1 MNLSIKSLFILIIFS
16 MLLASC
22 RDEKVELKK
31 SIYDIKQCNKR
42 IYTKEDLEDY
52 KKLIKDGEIQGYNC
66 VGLYYMR
73 DKDYKKAEEYFN
85 KGKEKGSIESYL
97 QLGSLYSNFL
107 NEKDKAIEYYKIAAN
122 NGKEKAA
129 HNLGVIYDKRFQ
141 YKKALK
147 WYEKSF
153 EKGDTYS
160 LLAMAHIYR
169 KQEKYEKAIET
180 FKEAAKLG
188 ELGAYHSLGVFY
200 RKEKLFKDDKKGLDY
215 YKKGYELGSGLCAAA
230 LGTYYEEDLKDY
242 EKAIEWY
249 KKGLELGSE
258 ESVNRLGFIYW
269 EVLKDNQKAIYWFK
283 KGYEELD
290 CISCLA
296 SVANVYTKN
305 KDYEKSIK
313 WYELAYKK
321 GNDKAAYNLGL
332 TYQDYLKNKEKAIE
346 WYKKALDSSVKY
358 NAIARLKEL
367 GIIYE

>member
-1 MNLSIKSLFILIIFS
+1 MNLSIKSLFILIMFS

-31 SIYDIKQCNKR
+31 STYDIKQCNKK
-42 IYTKEDLEDY
+42 IYTKEDLADY
-52 KKLIKDGEIQGYNC
+52 KRLILDGEIQGYNC

-73 DKDYKKAEEYFN
+73 DKDYKKAEEYFI

-129 HNLGVIYDKRFQ
+129 HNLGVIYDKKFQ
-141 YKKALK
+141 YKEALK

-180 FKEAAKLG
+180 FKKAG
-188 ELGAYHSLGVFY
+188 ELGNAKGYFNLGIFY
-200 RKEKLFKDDKKGLDY
+200 DKEKDFKDKKKSYNYFFKCYEIGLG
-215 YKKGYELGSGLCAAA
+215 KCAGAI
-230 LGTYYEEDLKDY
+230 GQGYEEDLKDY

-249 KKGLELGSE
+249 KKGFELKSKD
-258 ESVNRLGFIYW
+258 SVSRLGFIYW

-296 SVANVYTKN
+296 SVGNIYAVSL
-305 KDYEKSIK
+305 KDY
-313 WYELAYKK
+313 
-321 GNDKAAYNLGL
+321 
-332 TYQDYLKNKEKAIE
+332 EKAIE
-346 WYKKALDSSVKY
+346 WYKKASNLGYVSSTYNIGYTYDKDLNDKE
-358 NAIARLKEL
+358 NAIKWYKKAAKMGHENAKYHLKKL
-367 GIIYE
+367 GINYE